1 MACAQPEPPPSRTPF
16 RVYSVVFGLDALPD
30 ISEKIRSRAIED
42 VLAGSMMTAASSAS
56 STDALRIT
64 RIASKRWI

>member
-1 MACAQPEPPPSRTPF
+1 
-16 RVYSVVFGLDALPD
+16 
-30 ISEKIRSRAIED
+30 
-42 VLAGSMMTAASSAS
+42 MMTAASSAS